1 MSTLQHYEKLSRS
14 LSWLLRHGA
23 VEKCLTVSS
32 DGYIEWNDIRKLREF
47 SKYTLNDVKF
57 VVNSNDKQRFGLKE
71 ENNKWYIR
79 ANQGHSN
86 EVGSKV
92 MQDELLTKLHEPL
105 GLIIHNTTY
114 EKYNEIN
121 QNGFKKTRM
130 HIQFSMITEESLKQY
145 DTISRRPIRIFVDMK
160 QAMDDGIE
168 FYISQNQVILSS
180 GIGDEGLIDRKYI
193 NKVINRETGQEI
205 D

>member
-23 VEKCLTVSS
+23 VKKGLTVSS
-32 DGYIEWNDIRKLREF
+32 DGYIEWNDIRKLSQF
-47 SKYTLNDVKF
+47 SKYNLDDVKY
-57 VVNSNDKQRFGLKE
+57 VVRSNDKQRFGLKE
-71 ENNKWYIR
+71 ENKMWYIR

-92 MQDELLTKLHEPL
+92 IQDELLIQLHEPL

-130 HIQFSMITEESLKQY
+130 HIQFSMITKESLEQY
-145 DTISRRPIRIFVDMK
+145 DTISKRPIRIFLDMK

-168 FYISQNQVILSS
+168 FYVSQNQLILSP
-180 GIGDEGLIDRKYI
+180 GIGDEGQIDRKYI

>member
-14 LSWLLRHGA
+14 LSWLLRHG
-23 VEKCLTVSS
+23 VIEKRLTMSS

-130 HIQFSMITEESLKQY
+130 HIQFSIITEESLKQY